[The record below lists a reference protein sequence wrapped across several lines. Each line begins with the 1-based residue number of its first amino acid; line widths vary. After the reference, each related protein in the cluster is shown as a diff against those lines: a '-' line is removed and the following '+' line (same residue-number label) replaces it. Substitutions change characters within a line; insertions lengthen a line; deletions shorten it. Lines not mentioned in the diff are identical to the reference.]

1 MRLIVNASN
10 IVVGGGIQVSLSF
23 IEELKKFKDHE
34 YHLFLSIPIAKQI
47 DRNSFPNNFSFY
59 FFNVSP
65 SSFTKGHKVRK
76 ELNRLEKSIKPD
88 LVFTV
93 FGPAYWKPKTL
104 HISGFADGWCY
115 NPNSIAFKQLSFEKK
130 LRNLLIVAR
139 KNREIAKADY
149 IVVETKVAKTN
160 ISRYLGINDDRIFVV
175 GNTYHSIY
183 SHLEKSK
190 NLNEQKRDEFF
201 KLLVLSAFYPH
212 KNLKIINE
220 VIPILKSKTKKK
232 FVFYLT
238 IKDQDFRNNFIDSDY
253 IQNLGPQRVSDCPQ
267 LYDKTDALFLP
278 TLLETFS
285 ANYPEAMIMNK
296 PILTSGYD
304 FAQDV
309 CRDAALYFDPL
320 NPEDIA
326 DKIIQLSESE
336 NLYQR
341 LIENGKKRILELET
355 PRSRAEKYLNI
366 FKEVFPGFL

>member
-1 MRLIVNASN
+1 MKLIINTTN
-10 IVVGGGIQVSLSF
+10 IVVGGGVHVSLSF
-23 IEELKKFKDHE
+23 IEELKKFRNHE
-34 YHLFLSIPIAKQI
+34 YHLFLSTSVAKQI

-65 SSFTKGHKVRK
+65 SSITKGYKVRR

-93 FGPAYWKPKTL
+93 FGPAYWKPRSI
-104 HISGFADGWCY
+104 HVSGFADGWCY
-115 NPNSIAFKQLSFEKK
+115 NPNSIAFKQLSFKKK

-139 KNREIAKADY
+139 KNREITKADY
-149 IVVETKVAKTN
+149 IIVETKVAKTN
-160 ISRYLGINDDRIFVV
+160 IFRFLGINDDRIYVV
-175 GNTYHSIY
+175 GNTYHPIY
-183 SHLEKSK
+183 SKLKK
-190 NLNEQKRDEFF
+190 NANSNQYKKDTIF

-220 VIPILKSKTKKK
+220 VIPILKSKSKKK

-238 IKDQDFRNNFIDSDY
+238 IKDQDFRNNFIDSNY

-336 NLYQR
+336 NLYLR
-341 LIENGKKRILELET
+341 LIENGQKRIIELET

-366 FKEVFPGFL
+366 FKEVIER